1 MEKYIVEAEEQ
12 GKRLDMYIS
21 SKDEE
26 LTRTSAQR
34 LIEQGDILV
43 NNKKVKV
50 AYKVSEGDII
60 AVEKQMPKEI
70 EIKAQNIPVDIV
82 YEDDDIIVV
91 NKPKGKC
98 QKYRQINCKDQNS
111 NRIDGFSFCNAPDH
125 STCL

>member
-50 AYKVSEGDII
+50 AYESTTSTII
-60 AVEKQMPKEI
+60 HVPI
-70 EIKAQNIPVDIV
+70 
-82 YEDDDIIVV
+82 
-91 NKPKGKC
+91 
-98 QKYRQINCKDQNS
+98 
-111 NRIDGFSFCNAPDH
+111 
-125 STCL
+125 

>member
-50 AYKVSEGDII
+50 AY
-60 AVEKQMPKEI
+60 
-70 EIKAQNIPVDIV
+70 
-82 YEDDDIIVV
+82 
-91 NKPKGKC
+91 
-98 QKYRQINCKDQNS
+98 
-111 NRIDGFSFCNAPDH
+111 
-125 STCL
+125 

>member
-50 AYKVSEGDII
+50 AYKVS
-60 AVEKQMPKEI
+60 
-70 EIKAQNIPVDIV
+70 
-82 YEDDDIIVV
+82 
-91 NKPKGKC
+91 
-98 QKYRQINCKDQNS
+98 
-111 NRIDGFSFCNAPDH
+111 
-125 STCL
+125 